1 MFKIGKIRIKNP
13 YFLAPMA
20 GVTDKPFR
28 TICKEMGAGFLY
40 SEFVSSE
47 GIIRNN
53 EKTIQYMNFSK
64 SERPIGIQI
73 FGNNA
78 NTMSKSAKIIEIKIK
93 PDLIDLNFGC
103 PVKKVVKRGA
113 GAALMKDIDLM
124 VEITKRTVD
133 NVNIPVTA
141 KIRSGWDE
149 ENINAVEAA
158 TKLQE
163 VGIKAITIHP
173 RTAKIGYSGKA
184 DWSIIQKV
192 KENVQIPV
200 IGNGDVKNSKD
211 AVRMFNETNC
221 DAVMIGR
228 GVLGNPWIFRE
239 LNENILIQGKK
250 IELISDN
257 FVLPSYHEIFSL
269 MKKHLKLIEYYY
281 PTKIAYNI
289 FKLHFTW
296 YTRGMPNATIYRN
309 KINCSKSI
317 KETRKVINLFENYV
331 IEKYDK

>member
-78 NTMSKSAKIIEIKIK
+78 NAMSKSAKIIEIKIK

-269 MKKHLKLIEYYY
+269 MRKHLKLIEYYY

-309 KINCSKSI
+309 KINHSKSI